1 MTVTFADST
10 CAAITDRPARLSR
23 RRKAARA
30 LTAASHERPR
40 PTQRDPWLVTQRRPQ
55 EKLSAPA
62 QRPRAATCRRYQPQV
77 VARKPR
83 RSGRFR
89 RLGRATGSV
98 RASASIPLRPRDR
111 SGVCL
116 RHGLR
121 SARLR
126 GLPQAAGS
134 ASRLRSRAACRDST
148 FWARPAPASRP
159 RSGSSALRSGASALA
174 FSGSLAPS
182 RVVPGQPAG
191 AYPQAAAYRSP
202 PVTDSSEPCAV
213 TCEDIPIATD
223 APATQPGAAEPVTDR
238 RHSGRRPAP
247 VKCHHKAAG
256 DGFPADAVG

>member
-1 MTVTFADST
+1 MTVTVADST
-10 CAAITDRPARLSR
+10 SETLAIRPARLSR
-23 RRKAARA
+23 RQEAARA
-30 LTAASHERPR
+30 PTAASHERPR
-40 PTQRDPWLVTQRRPQ
+40 PARRDPWLSPYPAR
-55 EKLSAPA
+55 EKRNILPPPSGPGP
-62 QRPRAATCRRYQPQV
+62 PRAVACQPRV

-98 RASASIPLRPRDR
+98 RASVSQPLRPRDR

-134 ASRLRSRAACRDST
+134 ASRLRSRAACCTST
-148 FWARPAPASRP
+148 ITARPAPASRP

-174 FSGSLAPS
+174 LPSLPAPS

-191 AYPQAAAYRSP
+191 AYPQAATARSP
-202 PVTDSSEPCAV
+202 PDTACPK
-213 TCEDIPIATD
+213 P
-223 APATQPGAAEPVTDR
+223 
-238 RHSGRRPAP
+238 RPNTP
-247 VKCHHKAAG
+247 
-256 DGFPADAVG
+256 

>member
-1 MTVTFADST
+1 MGSAQLGHS
-10 CAAITDRPARLSR
+10 RPADHQRLVS
-23 RRKAARA
+23 
-30 LTAASHERPR
+30 TSHTRSTLLP
-40 PTQRDPWLVTQRRPQ
+40 PPSGPG
-55 EKLSAPA
+55 P
-62 QRPRAATCRRYQPQV
+62 PRAVAHQLGL

-89 RLGRATGSV
+89 RLGRATGSG
-98 RASASIPLRPRDR
+98 RASANQPLRPRDR

-134 ASRLRSRAACRDST
+134 ASRLRSRAACREST

-174 FSGSLAPS
+174 LPSLPAPS

-191 AYPQAAAYRSP
+191 AYPQAAALRSP
-202 PVTDSSEPCAV
+202 PDTACPKPCPNTREGNRARSRRTRTVT
-213 TCEDIPIATD
+213 
-223 APATQPGAAEPVTDR
+223 R
-238 RHSGRRPAP
+238 RRRD
-247 VKCHHKAAG
+247 HY
-256 DGFPADAVG
+256 